1 MSDLEKATAV
11 VAGLEE
17 KRAACIKHGADLA
30 DERSNVALAAH
41 TGDAKARKRLDEI
54 NSALAMHASELASID
69 VALRSAGEQVVSAER
84 AKAREE
90 RRAEIKRLQEH
101 SKNVRQLGPFMDKGL
116 ANLRDGLIALG
127 KNAGGIGRNHQQVA
141 TLIRVLQV
149 AFFDTP
155 FRHEI
160 GVPDSPARR
169 DFSNFSAV
177 INGWCDG
184 RDRELARELASLGGK
199 QVEQVK
205 EKENAA

>member
-1 MSDLEKATAV
+1 MSDLEKAEAI
-11 VAGLEE
+11 VAGLEA
-17 KRAACIKHGADLA
+17 KRVACIKHGTDLA

-41 TGDAKARKRLDEI
+41 TGDKAARKRLDEI

-101 SKNVRQLGPFMDKGL
+101 SKNVRALGPFMDKGL
-116 ANLRDGLIALG
+116 DNLRDGLIALG
-127 KNAGGIGRNHQQVA
+127 KNAGGVGRDWRNVA

-155 FRHEI
+155 FRMEI
-160 GVPDSPARR
+160 AVPDFPARR
-169 DFSNFSAV
+169 DFPNFTQV
-177 INGWCDG
+177 IDGWCDSN
-184 RDRELARELASLGGK
+184 DAALARELRGLGES
-199 QVEQVK
+199 EQITK
-205 EKENAA
+205 EKVDA